1 MKKELGFEGIKGGE
15 KGKEG
20 AFFFLAGKEWLMR
33 ERRLTDFLVG
43 VGKPQHIVSGS
54 SALEAS

>member
-1 MKKELGFEGIKGGE
+1 MGEGKRRGFLFLLRLDCYAEKE
-15 KGKEG
+15 
-20 AFFFLAGKEWLMR
+20 
-33 ERRLTDFLVG
+33 RLTDFLVG

>member
-1 MKKELGFEGIKGGE
+1 MLRK
-15 KGKEG
+15 
-20 AFFFLAGKEWLMR
+20 
-33 ERRLTDFLVG
+33 RRLTDFLVG